1 MKALKHII
9 LVSFLLTNILAFA
22 QQETYDVVTYTIPK
36 GWQKQQVNG
45 GVQLFVTDTKTGG
58 YAIAIITQSMAST
71 GSADGDFKSQ
81 WKTLL
86 VNTVNSITEPAME
99 TPVQD
104 NGWEILSG
112 QGNYVDRNIKGLASL
127 LTATGNNQTAAVVL
141 MTNTQQYQN
150 DLLAFM
156 NSLSLQKLEQ
166 EPAPVINPQPSSAP
180 GKNSIV
186 GLWHSYL
193 NETSGY
199 LNNWP
204 QYTAGYFRKEYTFNA
219 NGTYEYRLKNWSV
232 YMKDIQFA
240 YESGTWVVNGSKLT
254 LTPSAGRSE
263 WWSKAPSNRTT
274 EWGKLVKPGEYKLE
288 KQEYLFNIEYF
299 SGSQDYTIVLKTTKP
314 TQRDGGNFNASG
326 EPYEFRYTF
335 RKELGSL
342 IDNPPGFKVGK

>member
-1 MKALKHII
+1 MKSIKHIM
-9 LVSFLLTNILAFA
+9 LLSFTLIANLIASA
-22 QQETYDVVTYTIPK
+22 QQETYDVVSYTIPK
-36 GWQKQQVNG
+36 GWQKQQVEG
-45 GVQLFVTDTKTGG
+45 GVRLLITDNKTG
-58 YAIAIITQSMAST
+58 YAIAIITQAITST
-71 GSADGDFKSQ
+71 GSSKDDFNNQ
-81 WKTLL
+81 WKSLL
-86 VNTVNSITEPAME
+86 VSTVTSITEPVME

-104 NGWEILSG
+104 NGWEIHSG
-112 QGNYVDRNIKGLASL
+112 QGNYVDRGIKGLASL

-156 NSLSLQKLEQ
+156 NSLSLKKLEP
-166 EPAPVINPQPSSAP
+166 ESTTNINPQLSTAP

-186 GLWHSYL
+186 GLWHAYL

-199 LNNWP
+199 LNNMP

-232 YMKDIQFA
+232 YVKDIQFA
-240 YESGTWVVNGSKLT
+240 YETGTWVVNGTKLT

-288 KQEYLFNIEYF
+288 KQEYTFNIEYF

-314 TQRDGGNFNASG
+314 TQRDGGNLN
-326 EPYEFRYTF
+326 EPNEFRYTF
-335 RKELGSL
+335 RKEPGSL
-342 IDNPPGFKVGK
+342 IDNPPGF